1 MKLILEEGDFLQPE
15 LLIEEFIEDNE
26 NARERI
32 MKSRMRV
39 LTIVMELCRNMTGK
53 LKPTLEKG
61 KNSIHEM
68 GVSRVRTIIQELD
81 EKVYELSTISE
92 QIPQLETFQ
101 RTLNLTMPEHNTYFT
116 KIVNVLIE
124 LHHKINQLL
133 NRRPEHLQK

>member
-53 LKPTLEKG
+53 LKPTLDKG

-101 RTLNLTMPEHNTYFT
+101 RTLDLTMPEHNTYFT

>member
-101 RTLNLTMPEHNTYFT
+101 RTLDLTMPEHNTYFT